1 MKNILFIID
10 EIELKYFEF
19 NRLVTNFW
27 LIKELLDRDFFVSI
41 STKNR
46 LMVENT
52 QAKVSCFEAYEKNN
66 DIFYTNK
73 EEKKCVN
80 DFDIV
85 FFRPDPPVDIDY
97 INACYVFDFVD
108 REKTLLINDPSAI
121 KDFNEK
127 FHLNYFPEFAP
138 PNIVSSSKQEIRNF
152 VEKYEE
158 AIIKPLNR
166 CFGSGVFYLKNGD
179 KNENSIISN
188 LTNDGKTMVMVQK
201 YLDKAR
207 FGDKRVLI
215 LGDYVFDECVTKLPG
230 KNDFKFNTHSAE
242 FFKHSE
248 LTPREK
254 SEAQR
259 IAQKLSKMGL
269 YLAGL
274 DVIDE
279 YVIEINVTSPCF
291 FIEEIN
297 TQNNIRFQDKLME
310 KLLTFIDYKTSVP
323 VKVC

>member
-27 LIKELLDRDFFVSI
+27 LIKEFLDREFNVSI

-52 QAKVSCFEAYEKNN
+52 QAKVSCFEAFVKNN
-66 DIFYTNK
+66 DIFYRK
-73 EEKKCVN
+73 SEEKKFVN

-138 PNIVSSSKQEIRNF
+138 ENIVSSSKDEIRSF
-152 VEKYEE
+152 VEKNGE
-158 AIIKPLNR
+158 AIIKPMNR

-188 LTNDGKTMVMVQK
+188 ITNDGKTLVMVQK

-207 FGDKRVLI
+207 YGDKRVLI
-215 LGDYVFDECVTKLPG
+215 LGDHVFDECITKLPG

-242 FFKHSE
+242 FFTHSE
-248 LTPREK
+248 LTTREK
-254 SEAQR
+254 SEAQK
-259 IAQKLSKMGL
+259 IAQKLGKMGL
-269 YLAGL
+269 YMVGL

-297 TQNNIRFQDKLME
+297 TRNNTRFQDKLME
-310 KLLTFIDYKTSVP
+310 KLLAFIDYKTKTP
-323 VKVC
+323 VELC

>member
-27 LIKELLDRDFFVSI
+27 LIKEFLDREFNVSI

-46 LMVENT
+46 LMLENT
-52 QAKVSCFEAYEKNN
+52 QAKVSCFEAFVKNN
-66 DIFYTNK
+66 DIFYRK
-73 EEKKCVN
+73 SEEKKFVN

-138 PNIVSSSKQEIRNF
+138 ENIVSSSKDEIRSF
-152 VEKYEE
+152 VEKNGET
-158 AIIKPLNR
+158 IIKPMNR

-188 LTNDGKTMVMVQK
+188 ITNDGKTLVMVQK

-207 FGDKRVLI
+207 YGDKRVLI
-215 LGDYVFDECVTKLPG
+215 LGDHVFDECITKLPG

-242 FFKHSE
+242 FFTHSE

-254 SEAQR
+254 SEAQK
-259 IAQKLSKMGL
+259 IAQKLGKMGL
-269 YLAGL
+269 YMVGL

-297 TQNNIRFQDKLME
+297 TKNNTRFQDKLME
-310 KLLTFIDYKTSVP
+310 KLLAFIDYKTKTP
-323 VKVC
+323 VELC

>member
-27 LIKELLDRDFFVSI
+27 LIKEFLDREFNVSI

-52 QAKVSCFEAYEKNN
+52 QAKVSCFEAFVKNN
-66 DIFYTNK
+66 DIFYRK
-73 EEKKCVN
+73 SEEKKFVN

-138 PNIVSSSKQEIRNF
+138 ENIVSSSKDEIRSF
-152 VEKYEE
+152 VEKNGE
-158 AIIKPLNR
+158 AIIKPMNR

-188 LTNDGKTMVMVQK
+188 ITNDGKTLVMVQK

-207 FGDKRVLI
+207 HGDKRVLI
-215 LGDYVFDECVTKLPG
+215 LGDHVFDECITKLPG

-242 FFKHSE
+242 FFTHSE

-254 SEAQR
+254 SEAQK
-259 IAQKLSKMGL
+259 IAQKLGKMGL
-269 YLAGL
+269 YMVGL

-297 TQNNIRFQDKLME
+297 TRNNTRFQDKLME
-310 KLLTFIDYKTSVP
+310 KLLAFIDYKTKTP
-323 VKVC
+323 VELC

>member
-27 LIKELLDRDFFVSI
+27 LIKEFLDREFNVSI

-46 LMVENT
+46 LMLENT
-52 QAKVSCFEAYEKNN
+52 QAKVSCFEAFVKNN
-66 DIFYTNK
+66 DIFYRK
-73 EEKKCVN
+73 SDEKKFVN

-138 PNIVSSSKQEIRNF
+138 ENIVSSSKDEIRRF
-152 VEKYEE
+152 VEKNGE
-158 AIIKPLNR
+158 AIIKPMNR

-188 LTNDGKTMVMVQK
+188 ITNDGKTLVMVQK

-207 FGDKRVLI
+207 YGDKRVLI
-215 LGDYVFDECVTKLPG
+215 LGDHVFDECITKLPG

-242 FFKHSE
+242 FFTHSE

-254 SEAQR
+254 SEAQK
-259 IAQKLSKMGL
+259 IAQKLGKMGL
-269 YLAGL
+269 YMVGL

-297 TQNNIRFQDKLME
+297 TRNNTRFQDKLME
-310 KLLTFIDYKTSVP
+310 KLLAFIDYKTKTP
-323 VKVC
+323 VELC

>member
-27 LIKELLDRDFFVSI
+27 LIKEFLDREFNVSI

-52 QAKVSCFEAYEKNN
+52 QAKVTCFEAFVKNN
-66 DIFYTNK
+66 DIFYRK
-73 EEKKCVN
+73 SEEKKFVK

-138 PNIVSSSKQEIRNF
+138 ENIVSSSKDEIRRF
-152 VEKYEE
+152 VEKNGE
-158 AIIKPLNR
+158 AIIKPMNR

-188 LTNDGKTMVMVQK
+188 VTNDGKTLVMVQK

-207 FGDKRVLI
+207 YGDKRVLI
-215 LGDYVFDECVTKLPG
+215 LGDHVFDECITKLPG

-242 FFKHSE
+242 FFTHSE

-254 SEAQR
+254 SEAQK
-259 IAQKLSKMGL
+259 IAQKLGKMGL
-269 YLAGL
+269 YMVGL

-297 TQNNIRFQDKLME
+297 TRNNTRFQDKLME
-310 KLLTFIDYKTSVP
+310 KLLAFIDYKTKTP
-323 VKVC
+323 VELC

>member
-27 LIKELLDRDFFVSI
+27 LIKEFLDREFNVSI

-46 LMVENT
+46 LMLENT
-52 QAKVSCFEAYEKNN
+52 QAKVSCFEAFVKNN
-66 DIFYTNK
+66 DIFYRK
-73 EEKKCVN
+73 SEEKKFVN

-138 PNIVSSSKQEIRNF
+138 ENIVSSSKDEIRSF
-152 VEKYEE
+152 VEKNGE
-158 AIIKPLNR
+158 AIIKPMNR

-188 LTNDGKTMVMVQK
+188 ITNDGKTLVMVQK

-207 FGDKRVLI
+207 YGDKRVLI
-215 LGDYVFDECVTKLPG
+215 LGDHVFDECITKLPG

-242 FFKHSE
+242 FFTHSE

-254 SEAQR
+254 SEAQK
-259 IAQKLSKMGL
+259 IAQKLGKMGL
-269 YLAGL
+269 YMVGL

-297 TQNNIRFQDKLME
+297 TRNNTRFQDKLME
-310 KLLTFIDYKTSVP
+310 KLLAFIDYKTKTP
-323 VKVC
+323 VELC

>member
-27 LIKELLDRDFFVSI
+27 LIKEFLDREFNVSI

-52 QAKVSCFEAYEKNN
+52 QAKVSCFEAFVKNN
-66 DIFYTNK
+66 DIFYRK
-73 EEKKCVN
+73 SEEKKFVN

-121 KDFNEK
+121 KNFNEK

-138 PNIVSSSKQEIRNF
+138 ENIVSSSKDEIRSF
-152 VEKYEE
+152 VEKNGE
-158 AIIKPLNR
+158 AIIKPMNR

-188 LTNDGKTMVMVQK
+188 ITNDGKTLVMVQK

-207 FGDKRVLI
+207 HGDKRVLI
-215 LGDYVFDECVTKLPG
+215 LGDHVFDECITKLPG
-230 KNDFKFNTHSAE
+230 KNDFKINTHSTE
-242 FFKHSE
+242 LFTQSE

-254 SEAQR
+254 SEAQKIVKKQR
-259 IAQKLSKMGL
+259 KMG
-269 YLAGL
+269 
-274 DVIDE
+274 
-279 YVIEINVTSPCF
+279 
-291 FIEEIN
+291 
-297 TQNNIRFQDKLME
+297 R
-310 KLLTFIDYKTSVP
+310 
-323 VKVC
+323 

>member
-27 LIKELLDRDFFVSI
+27 LIKELLDRGFCVSI

-46 LMVENT
+46 LMVEN
-52 QAKVSCFEAYEKNN
+52 AEAFVFCFKAYEKNN
-66 DIFYTNK
+66 DIFYASKENK
-73 EEKKCVN
+73 KFVN
-80 DFDIV
+80 DFDVV

-108 REKTLLINDPSAI
+108 SKKTLLINSPSAI
-121 KDFNEK
+121 KNFNEK
-127 FHLNYFPEFAP
+127 FHLNYFSEFAP
-138 PNIVSSSKQEIRNF
+138 LNIVSSSKDEIRNF
-152 VEKYEE
+152 VKKNEE

-166 CFGSGVFYLKNGD
+166 CFGSGVYYLKDGD
-179 KNENSIISN
+179 KNLNSIISN
-188 LTNDGKTMVMVQK
+188 LTNDGRTLVMVQK
-201 YLDKAR
+201 YLDQAKY
-207 FGDKRVLI
+207 GDKRVLM
-215 LGDYVFDECVTKLPG
+215 LGEHVFDECVMKLPG

-242 FFKHSE
+242 YFKPAI

-254 SEAQR
+254 SAAQK
-259 IAQKLSKMGL
+259 IAQKLTSLGL
-269 YLAGL
+269 YMVGL

-279 YVIEINVTSPCF
+279 YVIEINVTSPCY

-297 TQNNIRFQDKLME
+297 AQNDTCFQDKLME
-310 KLLTFIDYKTSVP
+310 KLLTFIEYKTTVP
-323 VKVC
+323 VKIC

>member
-27 LIKELLDRDFFVSI
+27 LIKEFLDREFNVSI

-46 LMVENT
+46 LMIENT
-52 QAKVSCFEAYEKNN
+52 QAKVSCFEAFVKNN
-66 DIFYTNK
+66 DIFYRK
-73 EEKKCVN
+73 SEEKKFVN

-138 PNIVSSSKQEIRNF
+138 ENIVSSSKDEIRSF
-152 VEKYEE
+152 VEKNGE
-158 AIIKPLNR
+158 AIIKPMNR

-188 LTNDGKTMVMVQK
+188 ITNDGKTLVMVQK

-207 FGDKRVLI
+207 YGDKRVLI
-215 LGDYVFDECVTKLPG
+215 LGDHVFDECITKLPG

-242 FFKHSE
+242 FFTHSE

-254 SEAQR
+254 SEAQK
-259 IAQKLSKMGL
+259 IAQKLGKMGL
-269 YLAGL
+269 YMVGL

-297 TQNNIRFQDKLME
+297 TRNNTRFQDKLME
-310 KLLTFIDYKTSVP
+310 KLLAFIDYKTKTP
-323 VKVC
+323 VELC

>member
-27 LIKELLDRDFFVSI
+27 LIKEFLDREFNVSI

-52 QAKVSCFEAYEKNN
+52 QAKVSCFEAFVKNN
-66 DIFYTNK
+66 DIFYRK
-73 EEKKCVN
+73 SEEKKFVN

-138 PNIVSSSKQEIRNF
+138 ENIVSSSKDEIRRF
-152 VEKYEE
+152 VEKNGE
-158 AIIKPLNR
+158 AIIKPMNR

-188 LTNDGKTMVMVQK
+188 VTNDGKTLVMVQK

-207 FGDKRVLI
+207 YGDKRVLI
-215 LGDYVFDECVTKLPG
+215 LGDHVFDECITKLPG

-242 FFKHSE
+242 FFTNSE

-254 SEAQR
+254 SEAQK
-259 IAQKLSKMGL
+259 IAQKLGKMGL
-269 YLAGL
+269 YMVGL

-297 TQNNIRFQDKLME
+297 TRNNTRFQDKLME
-310 KLLTFIDYKTSVP
+310 KLLAFIDYKTKTP
-323 VKVC
+323 VELC

>member
-27 LIKELLDRDFFVSI
+27 LIKEFLDREFNVSI

-52 QAKVSCFEAYEKNN
+52 QAKVSCFEAFVKNN
-66 DIFYTNK
+66 DIFYRK
-73 EEKKCVN
+73 SEEKKFVN

-138 PNIVSSSKQEIRNF
+138 ENIVSSSKDEIRRF
-152 VEKYEE
+152 VEKNGE
-158 AIIKPLNR
+158 AIIKPMNR

-188 LTNDGKTMVMVQK
+188 VTNDGKTLVMVQK

-207 FGDKRVLI
+207 YGDKRVLI
-215 LGDYVFDECVTKLPG
+215 LGDHVFDECITKLPG

-242 FFKHSE
+242 FFTHSE

-254 SEAQR
+254 SEAQK
-259 IAQKLSKMGL
+259 IAQKLGKMGL
-269 YLAGL
+269 YMVGL

-297 TQNNIRFQDKLME
+297 TRNNTRFQDKLME
-310 KLLTFIDYKTSVP
+310 KLLAFIDYKTKTP
-323 VKVC
+323 VELC

>member
-27 LIKELLDRDFFVSI
+27 LIKEFLDREFNVSI

-52 QAKVSCFEAYEKNN
+52 QAKVSCFEAFVKNN
-66 DIFYTNK
+66 DIFYRK
-73 EEKKCVN
+73 SEEKKFVN

-121 KDFNEK
+121 KNFNEK

-138 PNIVSSSKQEIRNF
+138 ENIVSSSKDEIRSF
-152 VEKYEE
+152 VEKNGE
-158 AIIKPLNR
+158 AIIKPMNR

-188 LTNDGKTMVMVQK
+188 ITNDGKTLVMVQK

-207 FGDKRVLI
+207 YGDKRVLI
-215 LGDYVFDECVTKLPG
+215 LGDHVFDECITKLPG

-242 FFKHSE
+242 FFTHSE

-254 SEAQR
+254 SEAQK
-259 IAQKLSKMGL
+259 IAQKLGKMGL
-269 YLAGL
+269 YMVGL

-297 TQNNIRFQDKLME
+297 TRNNTRFQDKLME
-310 KLLTFIDYKTSVP
+310 KLLAFIDYKTKTP
-323 VKVC
+323 VELC